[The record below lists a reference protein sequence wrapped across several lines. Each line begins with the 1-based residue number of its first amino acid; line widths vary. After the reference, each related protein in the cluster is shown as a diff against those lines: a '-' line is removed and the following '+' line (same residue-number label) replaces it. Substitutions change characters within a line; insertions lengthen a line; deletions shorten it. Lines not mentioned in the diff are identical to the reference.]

1 VLTALLQAQLGN
13 LEFDDGHYARASE
26 LYAAAERDLPEGPPV
41 DRIMYQRGVG
51 LQRAGAFEDARVELA
66 KMLVDYPA
74 SPYAADARRKY
85 KWKHDYFTVQC
96 GAFTQIATAH
106 EIAARLRQKGFDA
119 LAVPDDR
126 NGSKL
131 HYVHAGKH
139 PDFASAA
146 AAAKTIRSVIPDAFV
161 VP

>member
-1 VLTALLQAQLGN
+1 
-13 LEFDDGHYARASE
+13 
-26 LYAAAERDLPEGPPV
+26 
-41 DRIMYQRGVG
+41 
-51 LQRAGAFEDARVELA
+51 
-66 KMLVDYPA
+66 
-74 SPYAADARRKY
+74 
-85 KWKHDYFTVQC
+85 VQC

-106 EIAARLRQKGFDA
+106 EIAARLRQRGFDA
-119 LAVPDDR
+119 LAVPDER

-146 AAAKTIRSVIPDAFV
+146 VAAETIRKVIPDAFV